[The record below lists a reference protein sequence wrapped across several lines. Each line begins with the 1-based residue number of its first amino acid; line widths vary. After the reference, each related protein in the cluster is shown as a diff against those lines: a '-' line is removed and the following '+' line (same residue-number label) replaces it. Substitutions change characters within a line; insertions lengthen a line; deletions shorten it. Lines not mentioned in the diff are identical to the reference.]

1 MIRWLTLRHSLYRLF
16 LNDSFRRFSA
26 GLLIVSII
34 YLLLFTTNLDATA
47 RHTLVFFLF
56 VVYLWVS
63 ETFPLPVTAFLAGV
77 GLVILGLRTRDEAF
91 NPYAADAVFMILG
104 SLIIAQGITASGAEA
119 VLVRRFLRP
128 FTGSTYR
135 LLAGIIMVCAVLA
148 AFIPDHSVAAIML
161 PIVLRIIDRTD
172 IRHHPREMVAF
183 TLAVA
188 FACAIAGLATPSG
201 GARNVI
207 AMGFLRQLY
216 GQQVSYVAW
225 VVLAAP
231 VSLMLMPLVFAT
243 LVVTNGLRNR
253 RLDFEFEPA
262 RPFTGQQAMALLILV
277 AVILLF
283 VTSGVTG
290 LTLGVIAMLGAILM
304 YVTGILDWDESRQQ
318 LRWGVIFIYGAA
330 LSLGAAMN
338 DVGVAEWLAHG
349 LFSLTPAWGV
359 MLMIVLAAALLTNV
373 MSAGATAAVLVPIT
387 LAIGQQADLNLAS
400 VAIITAAGTAFAFM
414 TSFGTPPNLIV
425 HASGIPTARDF
436 ARCGIP
442 MVIMAILVLLLVQE
456 FYWPVA
462 QGWLGW

>member
-1 MIRWLTLRHSLYRLF
+1 MIRWLTVRHSLYRLF
-16 LNDSFRRFSA
+16 LNNTFRRFSA
-26 GLLIVSII
+26 GLLIVGVIH
-34 YLLLFTTNLDATA
+34 LLLLTTSLDATA

-77 GLVILGLRTRDEAF
+77 GLVMLSLRTRDEAF

-128 FTGSTYR
+128 FTSSTYR
-135 LLAGIIMVCAVLA
+135 LLAGIILVCAGLA
-148 AFIPDHSVAAIML
+148 AIIPDHSVAAIML

-207 AMGFLRQLY
+207 AMGFLQQLY
-216 GQQVSYVAW
+216 GEQIGYMEW
-225 VVLAAP
+225 VILAAP
-231 VSLMLMPLVFAT
+231 VSLILMPLVFVT
-243 LVVTNGLRNR
+243 LVASNGLRSR
-253 RLDFEFEPA
+253 RLNFELEPPQ
-262 RPFTGQQAMALLILV
+262 PFTGQQATALLVLV

-283 VTSGVTG
+283 ITSSETG
-290 LTLGVIAMLGAILM
+290 LALGVIAMFGAVLM

-338 DVGVAEWLAHG
+338 DAGVAEWLANG
-349 LFSLTPAWGV
+349 LFNLTPTWGV
-359 MLMIVLAAALLTNV
+359 MLVIVLVAALLTNV

-442 MVIMAILVLLLVQE
+442 MVIMAIMVLLLVQK